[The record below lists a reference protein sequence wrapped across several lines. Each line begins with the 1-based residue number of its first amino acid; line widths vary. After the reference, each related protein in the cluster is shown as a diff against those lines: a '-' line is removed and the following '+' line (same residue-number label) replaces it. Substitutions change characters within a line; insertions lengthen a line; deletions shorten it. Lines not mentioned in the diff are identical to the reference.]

1 MVISTSATSQNWWG
15 KKEEENIDLNLRWN
29 MVCIFWSLMRTRWWR
44 KVIRMTSENLVITKI
59 RWFQAFKIDPVLQIL
74 YNAQRGRY
82 RILGREEEGP
92 GTGVRFGTL
101 YVSLSGSSVVD
112 FVSSVGPGPCFFNWN
127 LTAQMG
133 TAAPKNSE
141 PKTAMNIFSLR
152 CFMLGRLYMCSAWM

>member
-1 MVISTSATSQNWWG
+1 MV
-15 KKEEENIDLNLRWN
+15 
-29 MVCIFWSLMRTRWWR
+29 
-44 KVIRMTSENLVITKI
+44 
-59 RWFQAFKIDPVLQIL
+59 QAFKIDHVLQILL

-82 RILGREEEGP
+82 LMILGREEEGP
-92 GTGVRFGTL
+92 DTGVRFATL
-101 YVSLSGSSVVD
+101 YVSLSGNSVVD
-112 FVSSVGPGPCFFNWN
+112 FVSSVGPGPDFFNWN